1 MTWAQRLK
9 RMFNINNETCQTC
22 GGPMKVIASIEDLV
36 VIKQILDHLKHTGE
50 YQDAIY
56 LPDSRAPPQA
66 DLLR

>member
-9 RMFNINNETCQTC
+9 RVFNINIETCQTC
-22 GGPMKVIASIEDLV
+22 GGPMKVIASIEDPV
-36 VIKQILDHLKHTGE
+36 VIKQILDHLKHEGK

-56 LPDSRAPPQA
+56 LPVSRASPPA